1 MILLQ
6 PILFDF
12 RPAQSPA
19 EYAEI
24 ARLMDEAVAQGD
36 GGDELEQDD

>member
-12 RPAQSPA
+12 RPAPSPA

-24 ARLMDEAVAQGD
+24 ERLMDEAVVQVD
-36 GGDELEQDD
+36 GGDEQEQDD

>member
-6 PILFDF
+6 PYLCDF
-12 RPAQSPA
+12 RPTVPPA

-24 ARLMDEAVAQGD
+24 ERLMDEAAAHGD
-36 GGDELEQDD
+36 GGDEQEQDD